1 MCRRFVDKD
10 NVLLQPRKR
19 APFRGTPRY
28 AAIASHLAKEHCRK
42 DDIESWFYMLI
53 DFTNA
58 KLPWKGT
65 TDIKE
70 NLLTSSFK
78 VGRMKIDSRQE
89 PLLSEMMV
97 LCPVEEYRKVLD
109 HIDSLMF
116 FDEPDYDMIYSTLR
130 KAMKRKGVSEFP
142 YDWEKDAAMSST

>member
-1 MCRRFVDKD
+1 
-10 NVLLQPRKR
+10 
-19 APFRGTPRY
+19 
-28 AAIASHLAKEHCRK
+28 
-42 DDIESWFYMLI
+42 
-53 DFTNA
+53 
-58 KLPWKGT
+58 
-65 TDIKE
+65 
-70 NLLTSSFK
+70 
-78 VGRMKIDSRQE
+78 MKIDSRQE
-89 PLLSEMMV
+89 PLLSEMLV